1 MPRTRSL
8 FPLLAW
14 AALAAGHSALVPA
27 EEGTQPPTTG
37 GGESTGPA
45 TPSGPK
51 AAELKKAEPYYL
63 IVDYLPAAL
72 YESDGLTACLR
83 VENRT
88 KAEAELEIAVAAYGE
103 GNKVRYTGK
112 EKLRVAAGKFGDFQ
126 RDNETKDVRRIVF
139 ALKQRGADAAL
150 ATFTARL
157 LRAGEAWPQT
167 RVESGRLLDDGGAV
181 LVPVTVRRLHETDR
195 RWAPVRWA
203 LGLKEQDAAMRPKHA
218 RLFLPAGWGV
228 SDTSTPQEK
237 AEPAFGDLA
246 PEGTPASGLGP
257 YPLEGVAPVLQAAG
271 DALRRI
277 ESAKE
282 DAKGLR
288 AVIVL
293 PPEDLRAATDP
304 RIYRIA
310 LEMLLE
316 RLAQAGVA
324 QTVLV
329 GPVAF
334 GISRERH
341 EVLWKEVQAIVQA
354 HGARAVPAADF
365 LDEKLWR
372 VDPDTEGAYADRPN
386 AAGRKKIGQAL
397 KDLLP

>member
-1 MPRTRSL
+1 MPLVPHTIL
-8 FPLLAW
+8 PALAL
-14 AALAAGHSALVPA
+14 ALAASLLA
-27 EEGTQPPTTG
+27 EDGTQPLPSS
-37 GGESTGPA
+37 GGESTG
-45 TPSGPK
+45 TSGPK
-51 AAELKKAEPYYL
+51 AAEQEADKPYYL

-103 GNKVRYTGK
+103 GNKTLYTGK
-112 EKLRVAAGKFGDFQ
+112 EKLRVAGGKFGDFQ

-139 ALKQRGADAAL
+139 TLKQRGDDEAL
-150 ATFTARL
+150 ATVTTRL
-157 LRAGEAWPQT
+157 LRASETWPET
-167 RVESGRLLDDGGAV
+167 RVESGRLLDAKGAV

-203 LGLKEQDAAMRPKHA
+203 LGLKEQDAATRPKHA
-218 RLFLPAGWGV
+218 RLFLPASWGV
-228 SDTSTPQEK
+228 SDPSAPQEK
-237 AEPAFGDLA
+237 LAFGDLA
-246 PEGTPASGLGP
+246 PEGTPAGGLGP
-257 YPLEGVAPVLQAAG
+257 YALEGVAPVLQAAG

-277 ESAKE
+277 ETMKE

-288 AVIVL
+288 AVVVL

-304 RIYRIA
+304 RLYRIA

-316 RLAQAGVA
+316 RLVQAGVA

-341 EVLWKEVQAIVQA
+341 EVLWTEIQAIAQA
-354 HGARAVPAADF
+354 HGARVVPAADF
-365 LDEKLWR
+365 LDESLWR

-386 AAGRKKIGQAL
+386 AAGRKKIGQSL

>member
-1 MPRTRSL
+1 MPFRTRT
-8 FPLLAW
+8 FLLAL
-14 AALAAGHSALVPA
+14 ALGALAAGLFA
-27 EEGTQPPTTG
+27 EEGTQPPPSSG
-37 GGESTGPA
+37 TGPSI
-45 TPSGPK
+45 PSGPQPATLEK
-51 AAELKKAEPYYL
+51 TAPYYL

-88 KAEAELEIAVAAYGE
+88 KAEAELEIAVAAYGD
-103 GNKVRYTGK
+103 GDKARYTGK
-112 EKLRVAAGKFGDFQ
+112 EKLRVAGGKFGDFQ
-126 RDNETKDVRRIVF
+126 RDNETKDVQRIVF
-139 ALKQRGADAAL
+139 TLKQRGSDAAL
-150 ATFTARL
+150 AAVTARL
-157 LRAGEAWPQT
+157 LRVGEAWPQT
-167 RVESGRLLDDGGAV
+167 RVESGRLLDTEGAV

-203 LGLKEQDAAMRPKHA
+203 LGMKEQDAATRPKHA
-218 RLFLPAGWGV
+218 RLFLPASWGV
-228 SDTSTPQEK
+228 SAPGTPPEK
-237 AEPAFGDLA
+237 AQPAFGDLA
-246 PEGTPASGLGP
+246 PEGTPAGGLGP
-257 YPLEGVAPVLQAAG
+257 YALEGVAPVLRAAG
-271 DALRRI
+271 DALRQI
-277 ESAKE
+277 ESLKE

-288 AVIVL
+288 AVVVL
-293 PPEDLRAATDP
+293 PPEDLRAGTDP
-304 RIYRIA
+304 RLFRIA

-334 GISRERH
+334 GVSRERH

-372 VDPDTEGAYADRPN
+372 VDPSTDGAYADRPN
-386 AAGRKKIGQAL
+386 ADGRKKIGQTL

>member
-1 MPRTRSL
+1 MPRTRTIL
-8 FPLLAW
+8 TALVW
-14 AALAAGHSALVPA
+14 AALAAGLHA
-27 EEGTQPPTTG
+27 EDGTQPPPSSGTEPSVGTG
-37 GGESTGPA
+37 T
-45 TPSGPK
+45 SGPK
-51 AAELKKAEPYYL
+51 AAEMEKPAPYYL
-63 IVDYLPAAL
+63 IADYLPAAL

-103 GNKVRYTGK
+103 EDKVRYTGK
-112 EKLRVAAGKFGDFQ
+112 EKLRVAGGKFGDFQ

-150 ATFTARL
+150 ATVTARL
-157 LRAGEAWPQT
+157 LRAGEAWPET
-167 RVESGRLLDDGGAV
+167 RVESGRLLDAQGAV

-203 LGLKEQDAAMRPKHA
+203 LGLKEQDAATRPKHA
-218 RLFLPAGWGV
+218 RLFLPASWGV
-228 SDTSTPQEK
+228 SDPSTPQEK

-246 PEGTPASGLGP
+246 PEGTPAGGLGP
-257 YPLEGVAPVLQAAG
+257 YALKGVAPVLQAAG

-304 RIYRIA
+304 RQYRIA

-316 RLAQAGVA
+316 RLTQAGVA

>member
-1 MPRTRSL
+1 MPQRDRTL
-8 FPLLAW
+8 FPALAFVL
-14 AALAAGHSALVPA
+14 AALAAGLRA
-27 EEGTQPPTTG
+27 EEGTQPSSSG
-37 GGESTGPA
+37 GGKNSGPS
-45 TPSGPK
+45 TPSG
-51 AAELKKAEPYYL
+51 LKPATLEKTEPYYL

-88 KAEAELEIAVAAYGE
+88 KAEAELEIAVTACGE

-112 EKLRVAAGKFGDFQ
+112 EKLRVAGGKFGDFQ
-126 RDNETKDVRRIVF
+126 RDNDTKDVRRIVF
-139 ALKQRGADAAL
+139 TLRQRGAEPVL
-150 ATFTARL
+150 GSVTARL
-157 LRAGEAWPQT
+157 LRSDEPWPRT
-167 RVESGRLLDDGGAV
+167 RVESGRLLDADGAV

-203 LGLKEQDAAMRPKHA
+203 LGMKEQDAATRPKSA

-228 SDTSTPQEK
+228 FDASSPQ
-237 AEPAFGDLA
+237 AQAQPAFGDLA
-246 PEGTPASGLGP
+246 PEGSPACGLGP
-257 YPLEGVAPVLQAAG
+257 YALEGVAPVLRAAG
-271 DALRRI
+271 DALREI

-288 AVIVL
+288 AVVVL

-304 RIYRIA
+304 RFYRIA
-310 LEMLLE
+310 LEVLLE
-316 RLAQAGVA
+316 RLAQAGIA

-341 EVLWKEVQAIVQA
+341 EVLWKEIQAVAQA
-354 HGARAVPAADF
+354 HGARAVPAPDL

-372 VDPDTEGAYADRPN
+372 VDPETEGAYADRPN